1 MSYPD
6 EPRIPS
12 PLGRGVVNKLGIAM
26 LATIVTLSS
35 ISCSSVASPNLTAKN
50 PPRTETKQPPKTKLV
65 VNPQLVT
72 ANTRFGFKLF
82 SEVLKQDGK
91 KNVFVS
97 PSSVAIA
104 LSMAYN
110 GAGGTTQQA
119 MAKALE
125 VNGLSLQAVNQA
137 NSDLKQLLQQGDP
150 KVELT
155 IANSLW
161 ARQGVNFKP
170 AFLESNK
177 TFYNAEVTTLDFSSP
192 TAPKT
197 INSWVDRNTRGKI
210 SEIVDS
216 IDPDQVMFLVNAIYF
231 KGKWTTEFNKQQTS
245 DRPFSLPNG
254 SQKQH
259 PTMQQKGEYRYFETE
274 QFQAVSLPY
283 GKGRTSL
290 YVFLPKKGSNL
301 TAFSKTLTAENWQ
314 TWMKKF
320 GKREG
325 LIELPRF
332 KMEYEIELKKALS
345 ALGMGET
352 FDRQANFSNLADV
365 PVKIDE
371 VKHKTFVEVNEEG
384 TEAAAVTSI
393 GIRTTSVQVDS
404 QPFEMK
410 VDRPFFCAIR
420 DNKTG
425 SILFMGSIV
434 DPK

>member
-1 MSYPD
+1 MNQL
-6 EPRIPS
+6 I
-12 PLGRGVVNKLGIAM
+12 LTKIGVAG
-26 LATIVTLSS
+26 LAAIVLLSA
-35 ISCSSVASPNLTAKN
+35 ISCSSAASPDLTAKN
-50 PPRTETKQPPKTKLV
+50 PPRTETKLSKPV
-65 VNPQLVT
+65 ANPQLVT

-82 SEVLKQDGK
+82 SEVLKQDRQ

-104 LSMAYN
+104 LSMTYN

-125 VNGLSLQAVNQA
+125 LKGLSLQEVNQA
-137 NSDLKQLLQQGDP
+137 NSDLKALLQQSDP

-161 ARQGVNFKP
+161 TKQGVNFKS

-177 TFYNAEVTTLDFSSP
+177 TFYDAQVTTLDFSSP
-192 TAPKT
+192 AAPKE
-197 INSWVDRNTRGKI
+197 INTWVNRNTRGKI

-216 IDPDQVMFLVNAIYF
+216 IDPQQVMFLVNAIYF
-231 KGKWTTEFNKQQTS
+231 KGKWTTEFDKQQTS
-245 DRPFSLPNG
+245 DRPFFLTNG

-259 PTMQQKGEYRYFETE
+259 PTMQQRGEYRYFETE

-290 YVFLPKKGSNL
+290 YVFLPKKESNL

-325 LIELPRF
+325 LIQLPRF

-345 ALGMGET
+345 ALGMGEA
-352 FDRQANFSNLADV
+352 FDRQRANFSNLGDV
-365 PVKIDE
+365 PLSIDE

-384 TEAAAVTSI
+384 TEAAAVTSV
-393 GIRTTSVQVDS
+393 GIRATSVQVDN